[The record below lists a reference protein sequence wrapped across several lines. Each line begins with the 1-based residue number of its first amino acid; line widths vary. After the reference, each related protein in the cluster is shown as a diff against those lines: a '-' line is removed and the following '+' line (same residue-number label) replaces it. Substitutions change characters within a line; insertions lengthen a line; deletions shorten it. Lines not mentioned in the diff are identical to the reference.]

1 MRLRAWNAF
10 ASNNSGSYTIVGR
23 FPDEGT
29 ARAVAEELAA
39 LVAEHAAWFDALGH
53 GTWEAPEPSPLERF
67 AEAQGIA
74 TGKGIGRGDDWPGH
88 GSPPEVIADG
98 TQVVL
103 HVDYTITMPPL
114 FGALMYRRGGRVE
127 VELDHTHEPLVWVHE
142 VWWPW
147 QGRDPAVVE
156 AGRVKLLD
164 GLFAAGGPVETQ
176 GMISMPGS
184 WTDHGGGF
192 GHADLSLAMVWREPM
207 VAIPQVRAL
216 VQALGASVR
225 LRVMESMSSRDPAG
239 LFRPCWPWPSENLV
253 DVVVER
259 LGDAPK
265 EVRKRIAEEV
275 LQNRSGYAGP
285 KRVAAKLV
293 EKCPAT
299 VAWAM
304 ARGVA
309 ERVMRELEGGGASV
323 KLVDHEYPERLAAM
337 AEEES

>member
-39 LVAEHAAWFDALGH
+39 LVAEHAKWFETVGY
-53 GTWEAPEPSPLERF
+53 GRWEAPERSPLEQF
-67 AEAQGIA
+67 AEAQGL
-74 TGKGIGRGDDWPGH
+74 GVGQGIGRSDDWPDH
-88 GSPPEVIADG
+88 GSPPEVLADG

-114 FGALMYRRGGRVE
+114 FGALMYRRGGRVD
-127 VELDHTHEPLVWVHE
+127 VELDHSHAPLVWVHE

-147 QGRDPAVVE
+147 QGRDEAVVKT
-156 AGRVKLLD
+156 GRVKLLD
-164 GLFAAGGPVETQ
+164 ALFAEGGVVQTQ
-176 GMISMPGS
+176 GLISMPGS

-192 GHADLSLAMVWREPM
+192 GHGDLSLAMVWREPM

-216 VQALGASVR
+216 VQALGASTR
-225 LRVMESMSSRDPAG
+225 LRVMESTSSRDPAG
-239 LFRPCWPWPSENLV
+239 MFRPCWPWPSENLV

-265 EVRKRIAEEV
+265 EVRKRIAEGV
-275 LQNRSGYAGP
+275 LQSRGGYPGSKEA
-285 KRVAAKLV
+285 AAKLV
-293 EKCPAT
+293 ERCPAT
-299 VAWAM
+299 VAWAVT
-304 ARGVA
+304 RRVA
-309 ERVMRELEGGGASV
+309 EGVVRELGDAGASV
-323 KLVDHEYPERLAAM
+323 KVVEHEYPERLVATV
-337 AEEES
+337 ED